1 MPVDQ
6 TQLAH
11 AQRQIAVG
19 MRLAGVDHHAAR
31 AVHGL
36 DGIILAVNDGGVHV
50 LLVVVPVARALPQA
64 AVENHR
70 GRNLDI
76 AVALM
81 DLAPVVDQRIFQHHA
96 LRQEE
101 REAGSLFG
109 QHEQAKLLAE
119 LAVVALLRLFD
130 ARQILVQLFLLRERN
145 AVDSLQRLTVGVA
158 APVCR
163 VAGSQLD
170 GVALDASGGVQM
182 RTGTEVCELALGVER
197 NVRVNRQIVDQLDL
211 VRLVLFFHIL
221 DGFLARQLKA
231 LELELFLADLAHLG
245 FQLFHDLGRE
255 GKRRVEVI
263 IEAVVDR
270 RADGQLDLRMQPLDG
285 LRQNVRTGVPV
296 GFAIGLVFK
305 REFIV
310 FCHGFCL
317 LPISLG

>member
-1 MPVDQ
+1 M
-6 TQLAH
+6 H
-11 AQRQIAVG
+11 
-19 MRLAGVDHHAAR
+19 
-31 AVHGL
+31 
-36 DGIILAVNDGGVHV
+36 
-50 LLVVVPVARALPQA
+50 
-64 AVENHR
+64 
-70 GRNLDI
+70 
-76 AVALM
+76 
-81 DLAPVVDQRIFQHHA
+81 LAPVVDQRIFQHHA

-158 APVCR
+158 APIGR

-182 RTGTEVCELALGVER
+182 RTGAEVRELALGVER

-231 LELELFLADLAHLG
+231 LKLQLFLADLAHLP
-245 FQLFHDLGRE
+245 FQLFHDLGRKR
-255 GKRRVEVI
+255 KRRVEVVVK
-263 IEAVVDR
+263 AVVDR
-270 RADGQLDLRMQPLDG
+270 RTDRELHLRVQPLDR

-296 GFAIGLVFK
+296 GSAVLFVFK

-310 FCHGFCL
+310 FCHDGCL
-317 LPISLG
+317 LPIGSG